1 MLTRSAEWLLIGENK
16 MIKNLK
22 TSIKELA
29 KTAVVIAERT
39 LGNNKGKEKKKM
51 AIEYIV
57 NHLPMPALFKPLIS
71 AVFSSFIDEA
81 VEFAVEY
88 MEVL

>member
-1 MLTRSAEWLLIGENK
+1 MF
-16 MIKNLK
+16 KNLK
-22 TSIKELA
+22 VTIKELA
-29 KTAVVIAERT
+29 KSAVVIAEKT
-39 LGNNKGKEKKKM
+39 LGSNKGKEKKKM

-57 NHLPMPALFKPLIS
+57 NHIPVPVLFKPLIS
-71 AVFSSFIDEA
+71 TLFSSFIDDA